1 MTNKSLHSHK
11 LRNTILVAGAA
22 LTLGLLS
29 SNTKVSADNIATE
42 NTISSYAAKANTSA
56 SLAATPAANSYA
68 AASSAISAT
77 RTASAAKSAA
87 SSAIASE
94 TSAIDSEY
102 AAKSAAQV
110 KANSAAE
117 KELSDANSSA
127 YAVASSAVNTDPTK
141 IPGIESAAQQNTK
154 HIVMLHRVLTLP
166 MLRLTMQQLRLQ
178 LLHQLPS

>member
-42 NTISSYAAKANTSA
+42 NTGYVAKANTSA

-68 AASSAISAT
+68 AASSAI
-77 RTASAAKSAA
+77 ASD
-87 SSAIASE
+87 
-94 TSAIDSEY
+94 TSAINSEY
-102 AAKSAAQV
+102 DAKSAAQV

-127 YAVASSAVNTDPTK
+127 YAIASSAVNTDPTK
-141 IPGIESAAQQNTK
+141 IPGIESVAPAEYK
-154 HIVMLHRVLTLP
+154 A
-166 MLRLTMQQLRLQ
+166 
-178 LLHQLPS
+178 

>member
-42 NTISSYAAKANTSA
+42 NTGYVAKANTSA

-77 RTASAAKSAA
+77 RTASAASAAA

-94 TSAIDSEY
+94 TSAINSEY
-102 AAKSAAQV
+102 DAKSAAQV
-110 KANSAAE
+110 KAN
-117 KELSDANSSA
+117 
-127 YAVASSAVNTDPTK
+127 
-141 IPGIESAAQQNTK
+141 
-154 HIVMLHRVLTLP
+154 
-166 MLRLTMQQLRLQ
+166 
-178 LLHQLPS
+178 

>member
-11 LRNTILVAGAA
+11 LRNTILVAGVA

-94 TSAIDSEY
+94 SSAIDSEY
-102 AAKSAAQV
+102 AAKSATQV

-117 KELSDANSSA
+117 
-127 YAVASSAVNTDPTK
+127 
-141 IPGIESAAQQNTK
+141 
-154 HIVMLHRVLTLP
+154 
-166 MLRLTMQQLRLQ
+166 
-178 LLHQLPS
+178 